1 MPIYRKVKIAGDPTI
16 PEFGLPA
23 PEGARTIPEEAIVS
37 SVKEQLGWT
46 DDEE

>member
-1 MPIYRKVKIAGDPTI
+1 MPIYRKVKIADDRTI
-16 PEFGLPA
+16 PEFGLPSH
-23 PEGARTIPEEAIVS
+23 EREVPEEAIVT